1 MKKTRNLL
9 LGLAAILAILAFLA
23 VSSTVSYFSRRVPVV
38 VAKTHILAGA
48 VLTDADV
55 EVRAVHPAN
64 VPAGALTS
72 PAQAVGQRVRV
83 ERWPGDILVADHLG
97 EAQVFDLAPDEVAIA
112 ISVDR
117 ITGLSG
123 LLRPG
128 DRVTVIGVIAS
139 ANLPTATAV
148 PVVAPGEETTAPESP
163 LPYAHIYLRGMRV
176 LFVHHEFQYSPPQPV
191 SADASSGGLVP
202 VSSAPTRQ
210 AESGVVVLAA
220 PVGPRPVPIY
230 SGVEAQMRFLSPA
243 ELLALLNSVAKIHLA
258 LDPMERMDADAYGVR
273 LSELLPISSTVSI
286 TQPLTVAPIPPPETA
301 TPAPET
307 PAPPSAPPEAP
318 IPTPEVTP

>member
-9 LGLAAILAILAFLA
+9 LILAAVLAVLACIA

-38 VAKTHILAGA
+38 VAKTHLLAGA
-48 VLTDADV
+48 VITDADV
-55 EVRAVHPAN
+55 EVRSVHPAN
-64 VPAGALTS
+64 VPAGALTA

-97 EAQVFDLAPDEVAIA
+97 EAQVFDLAPEEVAIA
-112 ISVDR
+112 VSVDR

-139 ANLPTATAV
+139 ANLPTALAM
-148 PVVAPGEETTAPESP
+148 PVVQPGGAPESP

-176 LFVHHEFQYSPPQPV
+176 LFVHHEFAYSPPQPV
-191 SADASSGGLVP
+191 SADTAGLVP
-202 VSSAPTRQ
+202 VSPSTTRQ

-220 PVGPRPVPIY
+220 PVGPQPVIVY
-230 SGVEAQMRFLSPA
+230 SGTEAQTRFLSPA
-243 ELLALLNSVAKIHLA
+243 EVVALLNSVAKIHLA

-286 TQPLTVAPIPPPETA
+286 TQPIA
-301 TPAPET
+301 
-307 PAPPSAPPEAP
+307 PEAP
-318 IPTPEVTP
+318 TPAPTPEVTP